1 MDEAGTPAA
10 KKRAL
15 QSSEGGSVAGQVR
28 SEIKDMM
35 VGMQEN
41 IRSLQMA
48 VTSLVSKVGSIECNV
63 NSIMAASQQQQP
75 QIVQQQLQY
84 NGAELLKTVHSGQA
98 PGPPNNH
105 HGPCH

>member
-10 KKRAL
+10 KKHAL

-28 SEIKDMM
+28 SEVKDMM
-35 VGMQEN
+35 VGMKEN
-41 IRSLQMA
+41 IRNLQMA
-48 VTSLVSKVGSIECNV
+48 VASLVSKVASIECNV

-75 QIVQQQLQY
+75 QVVQQQLQF
-84 NGAELLKTVHSGQA
+84 NRAERLKTVHSGKA
-98 PGPPNNH
+98 SGPPNNH

>member
-1 MDEAGTPAA
+1 
-10 KKRAL
+10 
-15 QSSEGGSVAGQVR
+15 
-28 SEIKDMM
+28 
-35 VGMQEN
+35 MQEN
-41 IRSLQMA
+41 IRNLQMA
-48 VTSLVSKVGSIECNV
+48 VASLVSKVASIECNV
-63 NSIMAASQQQQP
+63 NSMMAASQQQQP